1 MTSITL
7 LEDFTEPTLS
17 EGNMQCNLAV
27 PSKGFYKIWHAE
39 NEIFMESTLK
49 NSSNSKWM
57 DFSLSNQHYKKLYAL
72 NYTQQL
78 QFFPP
83 GFYQSI
89 FHPRLHHSIS
99 IFLSLSDTLVSL
111 LSQCWTGWKFN
122 ASAEKHTSG
131 NDLSASAARVMNSA
145 NCAYHRLLLLVLIAA
160 AASRLEKGW
169 ALLPRARQRQVI
181 LICDLFMCHSEGKA
195 TWEMSDRS
203 LE

>member
-7 LEDFTEPTLS
+7 LKDVIEPTLS
-17 EGNMQCNLAV
+17 EGNMKCNLAV
-27 PSKGFYKIWHAE
+27 SSKGFHKIWHAE
-39 NEIFMESTLK
+39 NEIFMESTIK

-57 DFSLSNQHYKKLYAL
+57 DLSLSNQHYKKLYVL

-78 QFFPP
+78 QFCPP
-83 GFYQSI
+83 GLYQSI

-99 IFLSLSDTLVSL
+99 ILLSLSDTLGSL

-131 NDLSASAARVMNSA
+131 NDLSALVAQVMNSA

-160 AASRLEKGW
+160 VATCLEKRW
-169 ALLPRARQRQVI
+169 PLLPRARQRQVI
-181 LICDLFMCHSEGKA
+181 LIL
-195 TWEMSDRS
+195 RS
-203 LE
+203 LHVS